1 VLAEEASFAVVAGQD
16 VVGNATHLRNLH
28 QAGLWNPT
36 SLVNDL
42 HVRRYAIV
50 VLNAELYPE
59 PVLAAIGRFY
69 FLDRTVRING
79 ATYHVFL
86 PGSD

>member
-1 VLAEEASFAVVAGQD
+1 MAEHTG
-16 VVGNATHLRNLH
+16 ATHTGLVLVELAGGGHVDTHLH
-28 QAGLWNPT
+28 
-36 SLVNDL
+36 S
-42 HVRRYAIV
+42 YESSFF
-50 VLNAELYPE
+50 VLDGE